1 MIRIDDPEDPR
12 ISAFRDIR
20 ERDLTGRQGLFIAEG
35 EVVVRVLASAV
46 SRCRT
51 RALLLADARAE
62 AMADVARSVEAPTYV
77 APQAVLDRIAGF
89 PLHRG
94 ILALGE
100 KPRSTGVDD
109 LLAGAGETAVV
120 VASAIGNHDNMGGL
134 FRNAAAF
141 GAHAVLLDERC
152 CDPFYRKAIRVSVG
166 AVLRTPFAVGG
177 SAGDLV
183 RRLIARGFEVLAL
196 TPSASETLAAYRR
209 GGPVAIVL
217 GSEGPG
223 LSTDV
228 IARCRAVGV
237 PMHGGFDSLN
247 VAATSALA
255 LHHLTSPALSGPG
268 RSCG

>member
-1 MIRIDDPEDPR
+1 M
-12 ISAFRDIR
+12 
-20 ERDLTGRQGLFIAEG
+20 
-35 EVVVRVLASAV
+35 
-46 SRCRT
+46 
-51 RALLLADARAE
+51 
-62 AMADVARSVEAPTYV
+62 
-77 APQAVLDRIAGF
+77 LDRIAGF

-255 LHHLTSPALSGPG
+255 LHHLTSPCLLYTSPSPRDLG
-268 RSCG
+268 